1 MTRYG
6 YDAKD
11 FIFSEGQPVGK
22 SLDVAKLEEQ
32 NKELTRQVER
42 LRELIIE
49 MCAAKV
55 TTKNGR

>member
-1 MTRYG
+1 MNAEAVCMHDG
-6 YDAKD
+6 
-11 FIFSEGQPVGK
+11 EPVATL
-22 SLDVAKLEEQ
+22 SIIAKLEEQ
-32 NKELTRQVER
+32 NKELRREVER

>member
-1 MTRYG
+1 MSALKVPF
-6 YDAKD
+6 DAEFLKD
-11 FIFSEGQPVGK
+11 GLEPTIAG
-22 SLDVAKLEEQ
+22 LEEQ
-32 NKELTRQVER
+32 NKELTREVER